1 MNESLSK
8 PDQIV
13 LETLKPHMSDFVYAM
28 VVQAVEKA
36 GSIRDLTDKSVMF
49 ELAKAKQSFGGNRSA
64 AGAYAASIRWGKKT
78 QTESGG
84 GTAAGGAAAAP
95 EKSQYATAFND
106 EGLLDDTET
115 SINRAYDKSGFG
127 EEKGDALAAV
137 DGTRKTLYEAQR
149 SLEFGVPIET
159 VRGGLVKE
167 QKRLKSLSTRTR
179 KKGED
184 LQAAEGGPKKDANGK
199 WIMTRS
205 ARYFTD
211 AQVIKNMASMLER
224 TVRKL
229 DALRP

>member
-1 MNESLSK
+1 MNQS
-8 PDQIV
+8 DIIV
-13 LETLKPHMSDFVYAM
+13 LESLKPHMSDFVYAM
-28 VVQAVEKA
+28 VIQAVEKA
-36 GSIRDLTDKSVMF
+36 GSIREVTDKSVMF
-49 ELAKAKQSFGGNRSA
+49 ELVKAKQSFGGNRSA
-64 AGAYAASIRWGKKT
+64 AGAYAASVRWGKKT

-84 GTAAGGAAAAP
+84 ATATGGGAAAEP
-95 EKSQYATAFND
+95 EKPRYSSAFND
-106 EGLLDDTET
+106 DDMLDETET

-127 EEKGDALAAV
+127 EEKGDALGAV
-137 DGTRKTLYEAQR
+137 EGTRQTLYEARR
-149 SLEFGVPIET
+149 SLESGIPIET

-184 LQAAEGGPKKDANGK
+184 LQTAEGGPKKDANGK

-211 AQVIKNMASMLER
+211 AQVIKNMAAMLER
-224 TVRKL
+224 TIRKL